1 DQGSAQPP
9 GQAFDLWTYSQ
20 HLYRLCAG
28 PSPFFHSSLLPSICS
43 ELCRRWRGYVVPSA
57 TSHGLDLGPAFEHKY
72 QSPITLL
79 PVLDSETEQESAMD
93 FLHDHHDQH
102 DNHAEAERGALGHGS
117 DIPDEAI
124 VGA

>member
-1 DQGSAQPP
+1 MSYLPQPLTGS
-9 GQAFDLWTYSQ
+9 
-20 HLYRLCAG
+20 
-28 PSPFFHSSLLPSICS
+28 I
-43 ELCRRWRGYVVPSA
+43 
-57 TSHGLDLGPAFEHKY
+57 LGPAFEHKY
-72 QSPITLL
+72 QSPITLP
-79 PVLDSETEQESAMD
+79 PVLDSETEQVSAMD